1 MKSKNLILLILVLFV
16 GMNTSYANNAKVK
29 KIKYAKNVFYIGE
42 AVKTDDGWKPK
53 GKGVLHEINTY
64 YNDPY
69 KCTIE
74 GIFDGEKVTDACI
87 KFGNISSD
95 QLEWLLSLTQ
105 LKEIPSTNEV
115 FRGELSYTI
124 PNPSKTEY
132 RKTHIT
138 FTSGDFFLEDLKKS
152 YDYAGPISI
161 ATPFEYIWTGK
172 NGVKTLCLGK
182 SSRVDRLFNLE
193 EVDRLG
199 LYEDKPYKAL
209 VSGYLDL
216 RHGTFNARK
225 GVKLVWEDGT
235 YTYEE
240 EDDDDNEDRV
250 IHYPH
255 LNTTISFWK
264 ADYYTKGYY
273 YECVLKDGTYIL
285 RCREDEFNHWDEMA
299 IDFGDTYYKGEI
311 EIPGVKSF
319 KDLALKCKDL
329 TKEDISFKYGI
340 LVRGEYPWS
349 RDMSRSDDL
358 GHYYVT
364 GDEVLEEYEDGKP
377 RAQREAE
384 EEARK
389 LAEKKAQEEKD
400 AREKAKKEAEEKA
413 RKQELTNKYGTR
425 YANAILNREPL
436 IGMTL
441 EMLQEMNYEFELWGI
456 MRSVSWQ
463 RTSKTNYNGV
473 VIEHWEFVGYSVT
486 LKNGKVIEINE
497 TL

>member
-1 MKSKNLILLILVLFV
+1 MKAKNLILLMFALFM
-16 GMNTSYANNAKVK
+16 GMNALYANNTKVK
-29 KIKYAKNVFYIGE
+29 KIKYAKNIFYIGE
-42 AVKTDDGWKPK
+42 AVKIDNGWQPK
-53 GKGVLHEINTY
+53 GKGVLYETDTY
-64 YNDPY
+64 CNYPY
-69 KCTIE
+69 KSTIE

-87 KFGNISSD
+87 KFGNTSV
-95 QLEWLLSLTQ
+95 
-105 LKEIPSTNEV
+105 LKDPSTNAV
-115 FRGELSYTI
+115 FRGVLSYAI
-124 PNPSKTEY
+124 PNPSRTEY
-132 RKTHIT
+132 RETHIT
-138 FTSGDFFLEDLKKS
+138 FTSGKFTLEG
-152 YDYAGPISI
+152 YTEPISI
-161 ATPFEYIWTGK
+161 ATPFEYILTGK
-172 NGVKTLCLGK
+172 NDAKILCLSK
-182 SSRVDRLFNLE
+182 SEHIDDLFNIE

-199 LYEDKPYKAL
+199 LYADKPYKAL

-216 RHGTFNARK
+216 RHGSFDIRK
-225 GVKLVWEDGT
+225 GVKLVWEDGA

-264 ADYYTKGYY
+264 ADYYTKHYY

-285 RCREDEFNHWDEMA
+285 RCREDKFNHWNEMA

-340 LVRGEYPWS
+340 LVRGVYPWS
-349 RDMSRSDDL
+349 RDMSRSDELD
-358 GHYYVT
+358 HYYVT
-364 GDEVLEEYEDGKP
+364 GDKVLEEYKDGKP

-384 EEARK
+384 EQARK
-389 LAEKKAQEEKD
+389 LAEKKAKEEKD
-400 AREKAKKEAEEKA
+400 AKEKAEKEAKEKA
-413 RKQELTNKYGTR
+413 RKQELLNKYGSR
-425 YANAILNREPL
+425 YANAILDREPL

-456 MRSVSWQ
+456 MHSVSWQ

-473 VIEHWEFVGYSVT
+473 VIEHWEFLGYSVT
-486 LKNGKVIEINE
+486 LRNGKVIEINE
-497 TL
+497 K

>member
-1 MKSKNLILLILVLFV
+1 MKSKNLILLILALFV
-16 GMNTSYANNAKVK
+16 GMNASYANNAKVK

-53 GKGVLHEINTY
+53 GKGVLYEIDTY
-64 YNDPY
+64 YND
-69 KCTIE
+69 KSTIE
-74 GIFDGEKVTDACI
+74 GIFDGEKVIDACM
-87 KFGNISSD
+87 KFGNISPM
-95 QLEWLLSLTQ
+95 
-105 LKEIPSTNEV
+105 KEIPSTNAV
-115 FRGELSYTI
+115 FRGMLSYTI

-132 RKTHIT
+132 RETHIT

-172 NGVKTLCLGK
+172 NGAKTLCLGK
-182 SSRVDRLFNLE
+182 SSGVDRLFNLK

-199 LYEDKPYKAL
+199 LYADKPYKAL

-216 RHGTFNARK
+216 RHGSFDIRK

-264 ADYYTKGYY
+264 ADYYTKHYY
-273 YECVLKDGTYIL
+273 YECMLKDGTYIL
-285 RCREDEFNHWDEMA
+285 PCREDEFNHWDEMA

-364 GDEVLEEYEDGKP
+364 GDEVLEEYKDGKP
-377 RAQREAE
+377 RTQREAE

-389 LAEKKAQEEKD
+389 LAEEKAKEEKWRQEEAK
-400 AREKAKKEAEEKA
+400 EKAKKEE
-413 RKQELTNKYGTR
+413 RKQFLINKYGTH
-425 YANAILNREPL
+425 YANAILKNEIL
-436 IGMTL
+436 VGMTYDMVG
-441 EMLQEMNYEFELWGI
+441 EIVYQQGWEWKNRIKSNGSIIEQYESIFGTDTI
-456 MRSVSWQ
+456 SITFR
-463 RTSKTNYNGV
+463 NGKVVDFV
-473 VIEHWEFVGYSVT
+473 VIEGRLF
-486 LKNGKVIEINE
+486 
-497 TL
+497 

>member
-1 MKSKNLILLILVLFV
+1 MKTKNFILLIFALFV
-16 GMNTSYANNAKVK
+16 GMNTSYANNVQVK
-29 KIKYAKNVFYIGE
+29 KIRFAKDIFYIGE
-42 AVKTDDGWKPK
+42 AVKTDNGWQPK

-124 PNPSKTEY
+124 PNPSRTEY

-138 FTSGDFFLEDLKKS
+138 FTSGEFTLEGYTEPL
-152 YDYAGPISI
+152 SI
-161 ATPFEYIWTGK
+161 ASPFEYILIGE
-172 NGVKTLCLGK
+172 NDAKTLCLSK
-182 SSRVDRLFNLE
+182 SNHIDELFNLK

-199 LYEDKPYKAL
+199 LYADKPYKAL

-264 ADYYTKGYY
+264 ADYYTKGYW

-285 RCREDEFNHWDEMA
+285 SCREDEFNHWDRMA

-389 LAEKKAQEEKD
+389 LAEEKAKEEKWRQEEAK
-400 AREKAKKEAEEKA
+400 EKAKKEE
-413 RKQELTNKYGTR
+413 RKQFLINKYGTH
-425 YANAILNREPL
+425 YANAILKNEIL
-436 IGMTL
+436 VGMTYDMVG
-441 EMLQEMNYEFELWGI
+441 EIVYQQGWEWKNRIKSNGSIIEQYESIFGTDNI
-456 MRSVSWQ
+456 SITFR
-463 RTSKTNYNGV
+463 NGKVVDFV
-473 VIEHWEFVGYSVT
+473 VIEGRLF
-486 LKNGKVIEINE
+486 
-497 TL
+497 